1 MSNMASHAR
10 AGSVGLNGI
19 GNICAGRTVARPMY
33 GGQIRKGEEA
43 DEGVNSV

>member
-33 GGQIRKGEEA
+33 GGQIRRGEQKN
-43 DEGVNSV
+43 D